1 MTAGITALLLGLLG
15 WLVWTHVR
23 AGRYFDRPAIAR
35 NRLFDP
41 LLVTLSAVLAAAG
54 LLMLWLARPAAAIA
68 AAAFLAVLWGYR
80 RAIHTIAFQRWLLR
94 RDFRALRRLHPD
106 LPERV
111 LLARLV
117 VRRHPRWGEELAEQ
131 MVIDYPSLDEI
142 AAMLARMERGFRGFR
157 GGGGRSDPAPRS

>member
-1 MTAGITALLLGLLG
+1 MTPGITALLLGLLG

-41 LLVTLSAVLAAAG
+41 LLVTVSAVLAAAG

-68 AAAFLAVLWGYR
+68 ATALLVALWAYR
-80 RAIHTIAFQRWLLR
+80 STIRTVTFQRWLLR
-94 RDFRALRRLHPD
+94 RDFLALRRLHPD

-117 VRRHPRWGEELAEQ
+117 VRRHPGWGEELAEQ
-131 MVIDYPSLDEI
+131 MVIDYPSVDEI

-157 GGGGRSDPAPRS
+157 

>member
-1 MTAGITALLLGLLG
+1 MTAGIIALLLGILG
-15 WLVWTHVR
+15 WLVWTHLR

-41 LLVTLSAVLAAAG
+41 LLVTLSTVLAASG
-54 LLMLWLARPAAAIA
+54 LLMLWLARPVAAIA
-68 AAAFLAVLWGYR
+68 ATALLIVLWAYR
-80 RAIHTIAFQRWLLR
+80 RAIRTVTFQRWLLR
-94 RDFRALRRLHPD
+94 RDFLTLRRLHPD

-117 VRRHPRWGEELAEQ
+117 VRRHPGWGEELAEQ

-157 GGGGRSDPAPRS
+157 